1 MRLPKFEYF
10 APKTVEAALSL
21 LAEEGEGAHLV
32 AGGTDVMVKMSHD
45 RLKPKALIAL
55 HGIDGLNGISFN
67 PKEGLTIG
75 ASARLAEVA
84 SHPDILN
91 YYPALVNAIQVMA
104 NVEVRNMGTVAGNLC
119 NAAPSADSAPPLMTM
134 GAEVTL
140 VSLKGERRLP
150 LNQFFKGPGLTAMEH
165 GEIMTSIHVP
175 VPPPK
180 SGASYKRV
188 SCRCGVDIA
197 AVGVGVMAVFNG
209 KGCKEA
215 GIVLG
220 AVAPVPLRAI
230 KTEGL
235 MQGQEWTQE
244 LIQQGGDQ
252 AAEEAKP
259 ISDVRATADWRKRM
273 VAVLTRRALEE
284 AQERAKRG

>member
-1 MRLPKFEYF
+1 MPRFEYF
-10 APKTVEAALSL
+10 APKTVEEALSL
-21 LAEEGEGAHLV
+21 LTEKGEGAHLF
-32 AGGTDVMVKMSHD
+32 AGGTDVMVKMSHG
-45 RLKPKALIAL
+45 RLKPGALIAL
-55 HGIDGLNGISFN
+55 HGIGGLNGLRFD
-67 PKEGLTIG
+67 PKDGLTIG
-75 ASARLAEVA
+75 ACARLAEVA
-84 SHPDILN
+84 SHPDVVN
-91 YYPALVNAIQVMA
+91 HYPALANAILSMA
-104 NVEVRNMGTVAGNLC
+104 NVEVRNMGTVAGNIC
-119 NAAPSADSAPPLMTM
+119 NAAPSADTAPPLMTM
-134 GAEVTL
+134 RAEATL
-140 VSLKGERRLP
+140 RSLKGERRLP

-175 VPPPK
+175 APSPG

-197 AVGVGVMAVFNG
+197 AVGVGVMAVFDG
-209 KGCKEA
+209 KSCKEA

-235 MQGQEWTQE
+235 MQGREWTPE
-244 LIQQGGDQ
+244 LMQQGGDQ

-259 ISDVRATADWRKRM
+259 ISDVRASAEWRKRM

-284 AQERAKRG
+284 AQERAERG